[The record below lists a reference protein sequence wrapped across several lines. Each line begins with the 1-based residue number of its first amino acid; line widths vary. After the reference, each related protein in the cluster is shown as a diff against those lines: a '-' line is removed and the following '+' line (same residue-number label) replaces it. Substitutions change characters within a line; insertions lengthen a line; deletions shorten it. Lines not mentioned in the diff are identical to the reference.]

1 MANVRAAAQSLA
13 DFYNGAEVYKSFETA
28 AGFGLTADTFA
39 ADVMKGFSENGS
51 SSGGSVVEEVEGEET
66 EETIITT
73 ESAPE
78 SGERAPL
85 EQQDKTP
92 QTEDPTDVYVGI
104 KAQKDAIQQQ
114 IDNLE
119 DDARKGE
126 LQSQLTA
133 IEKQEKEFEEK
144 YKQQLDRE
152 VEEILQRTEQ
162 NFKEQV
168 EDIIKREQA
177 KLDAGKLP
185 DGIRAQLETYRSRIN
200 EINSSAQE

>member
-1 MANVRAAAQSLA
+1 
-13 DFYNGAEVYKSFETA
+13 
-28 AGFGLTADTFA
+28 
-39 ADVMKGFSENGS
+39 MKGFSENGS